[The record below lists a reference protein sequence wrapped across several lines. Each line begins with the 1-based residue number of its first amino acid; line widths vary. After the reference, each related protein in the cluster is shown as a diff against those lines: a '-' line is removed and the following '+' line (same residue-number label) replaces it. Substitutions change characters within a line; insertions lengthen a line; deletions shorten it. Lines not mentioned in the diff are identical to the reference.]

1 MYDLLAAKKNAADSE
16 DNPETISWQAL
27 GNETENVL
35 GQRIDD
41 ANKFGTLYDANPAF
55 KELCSF
61 GPEGVK
67 LNTSSA
73 EARTTR
79 GGTDT
84 TVEKAAKRATAKR
97 QG

>member
-1 MYDLLAAKKNAADSE
+1 M
-16 DNPETISWQAL
+16 
-27 GNETENVL
+27 L

-73 EARTTR
+73 EAQPTR

-84 TVEKAAKRATAKR
+84 TVSTAAKRATAKR